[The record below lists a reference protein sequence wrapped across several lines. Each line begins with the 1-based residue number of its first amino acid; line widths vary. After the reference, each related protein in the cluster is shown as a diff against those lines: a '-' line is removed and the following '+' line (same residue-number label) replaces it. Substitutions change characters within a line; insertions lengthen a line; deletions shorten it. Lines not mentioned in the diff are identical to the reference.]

1 MSGRL
6 ATSSCTYTVG
16 IPFPVRAHIKERDEV
31 SLYCLPVQVCEDGRS
46 VSLLGERVLAGSCC
60 SLEDTLR
67 SLVRV
72 LEVPL
77 GEAVAMLSEN
87 PARSVGTKSLP
98 THMHLPSQHTHIPDV
113 HVPGIHIPSI
123 Q

>member
-1 MSGRL
+1 
-6 ATSSCTYTVG
+6 
-16 IPFPVRAHIKERDEV
+16 
-31 SLYCLPVQVCEDGRS
+31 VQVCEDGRS

-60 SLEDTLR
+60 SLEDTLH

-87 PARSVGTKSLP
+87 PARSVGNKVPPNTYASPLP
-98 THMHLPSQHTHIPDV
+98 TCTSHTYMYSHSQYTVKQLTVDP
-113 HVPGIHIPSI
+113 PR
-123 Q
+123 